1 MRTIYVTHNEIG
13 SPLVRSQV
21 LPYLRRLAA
30 TGTSIDLVSF
40 ERGTFALPAD
50 ELGPVEWHGLR
61 ATQGRSLIAKAADV
75 LRGLALVVRLVH
87 RRNAVLLHARSYL
100 PAAICAVAGVL
111 TRRPFIFDMRGFL
124 GDEFVDAGLWS
135 ERDSRYRAVR
145 VAEGVLLKRAAEVVV
160 LTHKAERRLRTEPR
174 YRDLVRAKNI
184 TVVPCAV
191 DLERFRPAAV
201 RDDRPTL
208 VYSGSVGTWYDLD
221 TMLKL
226 FAATRVLVPGLRFL
240 VLNRSDHQLVRSA
253 LERHSINEPAVEL
266 RAADFADVPASVA
279 SAHVGLCVLRRV
291 GSKSGS
297 SPIKVAEYLA
307 CGLPVVVDDG
317 QGDIPD
323 LILRY
328 RAGHVIT
335 GYADE
340 RIARAAEATASLLTN
355 ADARANARHLAEIEF
370 DVDEATA
377 RYVEIYERAR
387 RQTRELR

>member
-21 LPYLRRLAA
+21 LPYLRRLAE
-30 TGTSIDLVSF
+30 TGVSIELVTF
-40 ERGTFALPAD
+40 ERGAIALPTD

-87 RRNAVLLHARSYL
+87 RRNAGLLHARSYL
-100 PAAICAVAGVL
+100 PAAICAVAGAL

-135 ERDSRYRAVR
+135 ERDARYRAVR
-145 VAEGVLLKRAAEVVV
+145 FAERVLLKRAAEVVV
-160 LTHKAERRLRTEPR
+160 LTHVAEHRLMTEAR
-174 YRDLVRAKNI
+174 YRGLVHAKSI
-184 TVVPCAV
+184 TVVLCAV
-191 DLERFRPAAV
+191 DLGRFRPAPV
-201 RDDRPTL
+201 RRDQPTL

-221 TMLKL
+221 AMLQL
-226 FAATRVLVPGLRFL
+226 FAATQALVPGLRLL

-253 LERHSINEPAVEL
+253 LKRHSINEPQVEL
-266 RAADFADVPASVA
+266 RAIDFADVPTMVA
-279 SAHVGLCVLRRV
+279 SAHVGLCLLRRV

-307 CGLPVVVDDG
+307 CGLPVIVDAG

-323 LILRY
+323 LLLRY
-328 RAGHVIT
+328 RAGHVMT
-335 GYADE
+335 SYDDE
-340 RIARAAEATASLLTN
+340 GIARAAAATAWLLT
-355 ADARANARHLAEIEF
+355 DAEARVNARRLAEIEF
-370 DVDEATA
+370 DVDTATA
-377 RYVEIYERAR
+377 RYAKIYEHVSR
-387 RQTRELR
+387 RTS